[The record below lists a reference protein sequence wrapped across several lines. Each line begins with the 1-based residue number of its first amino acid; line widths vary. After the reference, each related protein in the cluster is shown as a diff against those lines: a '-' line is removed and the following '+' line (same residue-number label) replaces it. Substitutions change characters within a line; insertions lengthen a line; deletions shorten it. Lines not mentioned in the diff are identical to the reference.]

1 MQRKDAYPV
10 CTACQH
16 NARQHKLHTQT
27 TKINHTGLASNIRH
41 PPPPSPPTSRLLSP
55 PLASSRLLSPPL
67 ASSPG
72 TLLHIA
78 AQLGHL
84 DLVEFFTTAHPDAET
99 WYAFVA
105 GGAREPQHPQS
116 QQQQQQQQQQEEQE
130 EQEEEAQEE
139 QEEEEE
145 GDAFS
150 GNSARSARTDRRDA
164 GKHGEKHTRATH
176 CALPLIYNKDVLSYI
191 FGFLKRPTYFDP
203 FAVDAQN
210 RTPLDYAVEN
220 SHHAVAAFLRR
231 SMGCAEV

>member
-1 MQRKDAYPV
+1 MQRKDTHPV
-10 CTACQH
+10 FTASQH
-16 NARQHKLHTQT
+16 NACQQ
-27 TKINHTGLASNIRH
+27 SNIRH
-41 PPPPSPPTSRLLSP
+41 PPPSPST
-55 PLASSRLLSPPL
+55 SRLLSPPL

-72 TLLHIA
+72 TLLHLA

-84 DLVEFFTTAHPDAET
+84 DLVEFFITAHPHAET

-105 GGAREPQHPQS
+105 GGAREPQQPQPE
-116 QQQQQQQQQQEEQE
+116 QQQQQQQQEEE
-130 EQEEEAQEE
+130 K
-139 QEEEEE
+139 

-150 GNSARSARTDRRDA
+150 SNSSARSARTDRRDA
-164 GKHGEKHTRATH
+164 GKHGKKHTHATHATH

-210 RTPLDYAVEN
+210 RTALDYAVEN

-231 SMGCAEV
+231 SMGLCAEV